1 MKLTTEKRASPSFSL
16 VHINITSNKPIIFLI
31 GKRLLKQLNK
41 EDIMFTKLKQIIKP
55 KELNK
60 YTEKKE
66 LSPKQEW
73 LRDNTPVT
81 KQHCISDLRYYGL
94 IK

>member
-1 MKLTTEKRASPSFSL
+1 
-16 VHINITSNKPIIFLI
+16 
-31 GKRLLKQLNK
+31 
-41 EDIMFTKLKQIIKP
+41 MFTKLKQIIKP

-73 LRDNTPVT
+73 LQNNTPIT
-81 KQHCISDLRYYGL
+81 IQHCISDLRYYGL